1 MENEEKLMTQ
11 EVSQNHPFVFE
22 VNKELVIPGYLDET
36 YWWAY
41 LHPKGVKFFDHSF
54 IVDSI
59 LFGNYR
65 KLRDTVVDNLGADT
79 GNVLQM
85 AAVYGNI
92 SVKIADKITDENQ
105 LDVVDVAPIQ
115 LQNLSRKVA
124 DRNNVRLIHQDSTA
138 LEFSDESYDS
148 VLIFF
153 LLHEVPD
160 EEKYKILEQATR
172 VVKPGGQ
179 IVIVDYH
186 QPKKISPWRYLMIPV
201 LKILEPFAISLWKR
215 EIISWLPD
223 NFVAKKISKET
234 YFMGLYQKVV
244 IDI

>member
-1 MENEEKLMTQ
+1 MKNEEKLMTQ
-11 EVSQNHPFVFE
+11 EVNQSHPFVFE
-22 VNKELVIPGYLDET
+22 VNKELKIPDYLDET

-41 LHPKGVKFFDHSF
+41 LHPKGVSFFDHSF
-54 IVDSI
+54 VVDSI
-59 LFGNYR
+59 LFGNYK
-65 KLRDTVVDNLGADT
+65 KLRDTVVNNLNADT

-92 SVKIADKITDENQ
+92 SVKIANKITDANQ

-115 LQNLSRKVA
+115 LQNLSRKLA
-124 DRNNVRLIHQDSTA
+124 TCNNVSLIHQDSTA
-138 LEFSDESYDS
+138 LEISDKSYDT
-148 VLIFF
+148 VLVFF

-160 EEKYKILEQATR
+160 EKKYQVLAEATR

-186 QPKKISPWRYLMIPV
+186 KPKNLSPWRYLMVPV
-201 LKILEPFAISLWKR
+201 LKILEPFAMSLWKR
-215 EIISWLPD
+215 DIISWLPEK
-223 NFVAKKISKET
+223 FVAQKITKET
-234 YFMGLYQKVV
+234 YFWGLYQKVV

>member
-1 MENEEKLMTQ
+1 MKNKEKLVTHP
-11 EVSQNHPFVFE
+11 VSQSHPFVFE
-22 VNKELVIPGYLDET
+22 VNKELKIPDYLDET

-65 KLRDTVVDNLGADT
+65 KLRDTVVNNLDADT

-92 SVKIADKITDENQ
+92 SVKIAEKITDANQ

-124 DRNNVRLIHQDSTA
+124 DCNNVNLIHQDSTD
-138 LEFSDESYDS
+138 LEIGDLSYDT
-148 VLIFF
+148 VLVFF

-160 EEKYKILEQATR
+160 DQKYQVLAEATR
-172 VVKPGGQ
+172 VVNPGGQ

-186 QPKKISPWRYLMIPV
+186 KPKNLSPWRYFMIPV
-201 LKILEPFAISLWKR
+201 LKFLEPFAMSLWKR
-215 EIISWLPD
+215 EIISFLPE
-223 NFVAKKISKET
+223 NFVARKITKET
-234 YFMGLYQKVV
+234 YFWGLYQKVV